1 MLLVDTVVVVG
12 VTGCGSNFLF
22 FLSWGRRVAYRAFS
36 CLLLLVDTLV
46 VVGVTGV
53 GGNFFF
59 FFELEQESSLSCFFL
74 FIVVG
79 RYPCCC
85 WRYQLRR

>member
-1 MLLVDTVVVVG
+1 LFDGFKQIADSLLLLVDTVGVVG
-12 VTGCGSNFLF
+12 VTSCGSNFLF

-53 GGNFFF
+53 VAIF
-59 FFELEQESSLSCFFL
+59 CFF
-74 FIVVG
+74 
-79 RYPCCC
+79 
-85 WRYQLRR
+85 

>member
-1 MLLVDTVVVVG
+1 LLLLALPVAEIIF
-12 VTGCGSNFLF
+12 SF
-22 FLSWGRRVAYRAFS
+22 FLSWSRRVAYRAFS

-74 FIVVG
+74 FIVVVG
-79 RYPCCC
+79 VTGVYCNYRC
-85 WRYQLRR
+85 LFFK